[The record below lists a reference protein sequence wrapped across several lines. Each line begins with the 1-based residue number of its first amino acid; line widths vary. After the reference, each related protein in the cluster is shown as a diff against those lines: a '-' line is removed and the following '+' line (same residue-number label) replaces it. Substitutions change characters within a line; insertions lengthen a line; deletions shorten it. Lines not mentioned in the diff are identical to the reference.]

1 MRSESV
7 VVNNVALKGVGGV
20 MLSNKFLNVMLLK
33 EMEGECEFATSD

>member
-1 MRSESV
+1 M

-33 EMEGECEFATSD
+33 EMEGECEYTSSD